1 MVDRSD
7 SPTPPTPRNQQHEP
21 LLNDDTSAA
30 YLQDFADEPFTSEID
45 ALSTAVAVMA
55 TLERRHL
62 VSARA
67 ATQLRARPVD
77 LPATPTPPR
86 ETDRSWRWRLRAW
99 LPASTRP
106 QPHTHVE
113 PGTMEAI
120 RNLEI
125 QLAGLP
131 ALRNVCTRIDHRL
144 ARLEAGLQR
153 TESYM
158 ADKPSDLSAV
168 AHQRLERIEDAVRLT
183 QQSLS
188 DAMLPEMCV
197 NIERQLIQT
206 RQALERTED
215 AMADPTVR
223 HICENIEAGLARTED
238 NLRRTERAVVDW
250 LGELSA
256 RVSGR
261 LAKAEDAIQRIER
274 HVSAG
279 ALEETTIRELLTRVD
294 RRLEQS
300 VEAVPSREGV
310 LGHENADVDPRQQTR
325 TTHGEPADGG
335 VLARAGLLLHRV
347 TAATS
352 VGVLGSKRVPLSVAA
367 VVLVAAV
374 GLAALLQTALGR
386 TPNGPEATGTRQ
398 TDRASSSAVE
408 DTHTQSA
415 APVDEK
421 VPTLS
426 TARPVTKLVE
436 LTAKAPSVPKATTVV
451 PRSQLSSPEPGPI
464 TSKRRVFVGTLSIAS
479 VPPGATVAI
488 NGKRAGVTP
497 LKLSGHRAG
506 SSAVQISQEGF
517 ERWSASVR
525 VPADRVTEVDARLR
539 PLAAP

>member
-1 MVDRSD
+1 MVAPSD
-7 SPTPPTPRNQQHEP
+7 SPTPPAPRDQQHELP
-21 LLNDDTSAA
+21 LNDDTSATH
-30 YLQDFADEPFTSEID
+30 LQDFADEPFTSEVD
-45 ALSTAVAVMA
+45 ALSTAVALMA
-55 TLERRHL
+55 TLERRH
-62 VSARA
+62 VVPARA
-67 ATQLRARPVD
+67 ATQPRARPVD
-77 LPATPTPPR
+77 LPATPTPTR

-99 LPASTRP
+99 LPASTGP
-106 QPHTHVE
+106 QPHTHLE
-113 PGTMEAI
+113 PRTLEAI

-131 ALRNVCTRIDHRL
+131 ALRNVCTRIDQRL

-168 AHQRLERIEDAVRLT
+168 TYQRLERIEDAVRLT

-223 HICENIEAGLARTED
+223 HICENIEGGLARTED
-238 NLRRTERAVVDW
+238 NLRRTERAVVDSF
-250 LGELSA
+250 GELWA
-256 RVSGR
+256 RMSGR
-261 LAKAEDAIQRIER
+261 LAEAEDAIQRIES

-294 RRLEQS
+294 RRLEQA

-310 LGHENADVDPRQQTR
+310 LGREKADV
-325 TTHGEPADGG
+325 EPADG
-335 VLARAGLLLHRV
+335 VLARAGLLLRRV
-347 TAATS
+347 TAASSSS
-352 VGVLGSKRVPLSVAA
+352 VEVFGSKWAPLSVAA
-367 VVLVAAV
+367 VVLVTAV
-374 GLAALLQTALGR
+374 GLAALIQTAPGG
-386 TPNGPEATGTRQ
+386 TPNGPEAAGTRQ

-408 DTHTQSA
+408 DTRTQPA
-415 APVDEK
+415 APVDAK

-426 TARPVTKLVE
+426 TARPVTRLVA
-436 LTAKAPSVPKATTVV
+436 LTTDTPSVPKATTVA
-451 PRSQLSSPEPGPI
+451 PRSQPSSPEPGPI

-479 VPPGATVAI
+479 VPPGATVSI

-506 SSAVQISQEGF
+506 SSAVQISREGF

-539 PLAAP
+539 PLLAP